1 MDRKDSYS
9 IEGEEG
15 ESLKGDAKTKI
26 QVSLGEDFWKFVKG
40 FKNGE
45 GDRVYE
51 LRLNQIGY
59 SSPEPLVID
68 FYDLY
73 DYDEELA
80 RHLLVHPVKSIEQ
93 FESVAH
99 KNKVRIRHLAETTPI
114 REIDTAKIARLI
126 MVQGIVVKAGQE
138 TSKIHKA
145 VYECSL
151 CGESY
156 EMDQK
161 YQYLARPEDRCGCKG
176 TAKKWVFAL
185 DQSSFIDNQRV
196 WIQESPE
203 QLPPG
208 QIPERLEVDLNSE
221 LVGTVKP
228 GDRVHITGYAHLKM
242 KNPISTKLELSRFM
256 IANYVETTNKYMDL
270 VELTEGEIKQ
280 IKELAKDPYIMRRIV
295 RSIAPSIYGHV
306 TIKKAI
312 ALQQFGSDAV
322 IKPDIRKRGDIHILL
337 IGDPGG
343 GKSQLLLYATIL
355 SNRGIYSTGRGSTA
369 AGLTA
374 TVLKEKGGEGYTL
387 EVGTLIIADTGHA
400 SLDEL
405 EKMRDEDREAIHPAM
420 EQQCYDESTEVL
432 TLNGWKPIKQIE
444 KDDLIATLNDGIELL
459 YEKPTAFQSYWYK
472 GKMLHVSD
480 SKRVDLLVTPDHNL
494 YVNLYKRAN
503 EWLGYDLTLAKEVHG
518 KRMKF
523 RRNAQWKG
531 TDSDVFVLP
540 SINKKIN
547 QFKTV
552 ATKPVEIDMN
562 DWLSFLG
569 YYIAEGSSTYHT
581 VTITQRDIKKSSVI
595 AETLKRLPF
604 NFRKYGDH
612 FKVSDVR
619 LSSYLKPLGKAH
631 EKSIPPEFKQLPSE
645 KLQILIDAMMLGDGH
660 YTPTS
665 AGYTTVSR
673 KLADDFQEILLKTG
687 VSGTIT
693 EHETVGTRG
702 AYGIRRHNRLV
713 VSIINKNQPQVNYPP
728 SRGKGAAHTKWVE
741 HEGYVYCLTVPNHI
755 IYVRRNGKPVW
766 CGNCIPINKGGIN
779 LILNARCSILAAA
792 NPKLGRYN
800 PHVTVAENINNLPIT
815 ILNRFDLIFIMRDT
829 PDEEKDAA
837 TSEII
842 LDLMVDEPNL
852 LTLKQLKQYIAY
864 SKQIKPKLT
873 EKVARHISDFYVK
886 LRQQSKGDIEAA
898 IMITPRQLESIIRLT
913 KAHARAHLREEVTL
927 EDANAAIDLFR
938 ESMKQVGIDPETGK
952 YDIDLLES
960 GIPRSLQKKL
970 WTLIDIVGKFQ
981 KSSTDNTVS
990 EEVLFEYLRD
1000 NWKMTDLKIKELVRT
1015 AERDGVIFSPLPG
1028 FYKKV

>member
-1 MDRKDSYS
+1 MYMGISNGYNTT
-9 IEGEEG
+9 GEEG
-15 ESLKGDAKTKI
+15 DTLNGDTKPVFQLSL
-26 QVSLGEDFWKFVKG
+26 SEDFWKFVKG

-73 DYDEELA
+73 DYDEDLA
-80 RHLLVHPVKSIEQ
+80 RHLIEHPVKSIEQ

-151 CGESY
+151 CGELY

-270 VELTEGEIKQ
+270 VELTEGEIEQ

-322 IKPDIRKRGDIHILL
+322 VKPDIRKRGDIHILL

-343 GKSQLLLYATIL
+343 GKSALLIYATIL
-355 SNRGIYSTGRGSTA
+355 SNRGIYSVGRGSTA

-387 EVGTLIIADTGHA
+387 EVGTLVIADTGHA

-420 EQQCYDESTEVL
+420 EQQ
-432 TLNGWKPIKQIE
+432 I
-444 KDDLIATLNDGIELL
+444 
-459 YEKPTAFQSYWYK
+459 
-472 GKMLHVSD
+472 
-480 SKRVDLLVTPDHNL
+480 
-494 YVNLYKRAN
+494 
-503 EWLGYDLTLAKEVHG
+503 
-518 KRMKF
+518 
-523 RRNAQWKG
+523 
-531 TDSDVFVLP
+531 
-540 SINKKIN
+540 
-547 QFKTV
+547 
-552 ATKPVEIDMN
+552 
-562 DWLSFLG
+562 
-569 YYIAEGSSTYHT
+569 
-581 VTITQRDIKKSSVI
+581 
-595 AETLKRLPF
+595 
-604 NFRKYGDH
+604 
-612 FKVSDVR
+612 
-619 LSSYLKPLGKAH
+619 
-631 EKSIPPEFKQLPSE
+631 
-645 KLQILIDAMMLGDGH
+645 
-660 YTPTS
+660 
-665 AGYTTVSR
+665 
-673 KLADDFQEILLKTG
+673 
-687 VSGTIT
+687 
-693 EHETVGTRG
+693 
-702 AYGIRRHNRLV
+702 
-713 VSIINKNQPQVNYPP
+713 
-728 SRGKGAAHTKWVE
+728 
-741 HEGYVYCLTVPNHI
+741 
-755 IYVRRNGKPVW
+755 
-766 CGNCIPINKGGIN
+766 IPINKGGIN

-800 PHVTVAENINNLPIT
+800 PHATIAENINNLPIT

-913 KAHARAHLREEVTL
+913 KAHARAHLREEVIQ
-927 EDANAAIDLFR
+927 EDADAAIDLFR
-938 ESMKQVGIDPETGK
+938 ESMKQVGIDPATGK